1 MTVRL
6 IGSAAIAILIGAVL
20 LLGYHAYLARYQ
32 PVAAENQHRDPVLI
46 PGINEPE
53 ELRVEPVAPSQTKL
67 TAPQQMLAD
76 AMNNSGQNSD
86 PTALLPAVN
95 KIIAKYPDYSDAYLM
110 RLGALCNGNDRAA
123 IMSDINN
130 ALRFKG
136 NSLVGKD
143 TKSFNSLLSM
153 RGKIEHE
160 NGDDRAAMDDLDKAI
175 HADLANASKFANS
188 GGIAPEKT
196 ASVCTWTQPDMDA
209 FVQHFP
215 TDYRSYLFR
224 GLYFDFFTRF
234 SHDEALPRAA
244 LDDFH
249 KASQVNG
256 RSALPHYFA
265 AKVLLEWSFLKRA
278 GMSDE
283 QRKAYYREPLEEL
296 DKALALDP
304 GLVLALRGACKYL
317 FRHQAS

>member
-1 MTVRL
+1 MRTPQHRGYLLRASSLRREIAVAARAAIYPIRWLVLMISQATSQLQRFSSEGRTVTVRL

-136 NSLVGKD
+136 DSLVGKD

-224 GLYFDFFTRF
+224 GQRWSRVTG
-234 SHDEALPRAA
+234 
-244 LDDFH
+244 
-249 KASQVNG
+249 QNG
-256 RSALPHYFA
+256 DL
-265 AKVLLEWSFLKRA
+265 AKVDSGFDYAANFSSF
-278 GMSDE
+278 
-283 QRKAYYREPLEEL
+283 
-296 DKALALDP
+296 
-304 GLVLALRGACKYL
+304 ACV
-317 FRHQAS
+317 A